1 MYVCMYVCMYGATIP
16 CASVF
21 IGPALALPGP
31 ALALPGPALAR
42 VDARAGLAIPE
53 ALPCGRRVAT
63 SASWPCPAPPLRAL
77 LVISNAR
84 TRAPARTAHDD
95 FPKNF
100 PGNVAYATMRMG
112 CAVAHCAQFPSSTR
126 RKIQKKTWSSESILV
141 PGYEPSRRGLGA
153 KRGRGDQVH

>member
-1 MYVCMYVCMYGATIP
+1 MFEPIIHARDPSYMCSVFGSK
-16 CASVF
+16 ASVHNRRF
-21 IGPALALPGP
+21 CCSASLGQLPDIMI
-31 ALALPGPALAR
+31 
-42 VDARAGLAIPE
+42 DARAGLAIPE

-100 PGNVAYATMRMG
+100 LGNAAYATMRMG

-126 RKIQKKTWSSESILV
+126 RKIKKSSFGGS
-141 PGYEPSRRGLGA
+141 
-153 KRGRGDQVH
+153 